1 MEIDGTLNGIELFV
15 LLDLIGASKSII
27 YNFAQNVSTQFNRL
41 MEIELQLHKDNFIPQ
56 SVQRIFNG
64 NLLDYQIGDDH
75 VPFQEREILTLHL
88 ITVPFPA
95 NWHTAEDT
103 LENCDWLFINA
114 ITRIVRIFIA
124 ECLRL
129 DF

>member
-1 MEIDGTLNGIELFV
+1 
-15 LLDLIGASKSII
+15 
-27 YNFAQNVSTQFNRL
+27 
-41 MEIELQLHKDNFIPQ
+41 
-56 SVQRIFNG
+56 VQRIFNG